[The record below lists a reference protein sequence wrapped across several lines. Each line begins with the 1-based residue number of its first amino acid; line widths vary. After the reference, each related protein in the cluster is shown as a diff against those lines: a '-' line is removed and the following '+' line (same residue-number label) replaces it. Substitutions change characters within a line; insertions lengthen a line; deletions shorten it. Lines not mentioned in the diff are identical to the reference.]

1 MNTNYFLAV
10 IALLVGALIVYGF
23 CAAGAPALQTAVSGV
38 LCTAFLVVG
47 MALSVEGQPR
57 ATLLVKSVALTLFL
71 LLLILNIVLTGLH
84 VGQTLYIIVNGVLTL
99 VAATIVY
106 LIIRA
111 KP

>member
-1 MNTNYFLAV
+1 MKTNYFLAV

-71 LLLILNIVLTGLH
+71 LLILNIVLTGLH